1 MWNPLHPPLDWEAN
15 KATWPN
21 AHLSRF
27 VQLPGQTWHVQIAGA
42 GPVLLLLHG
51 TGASTHSWRDLI
63 GPLSAAHTVVCPDLT
78 GHAFTSPH
86 QTQSPSLPNIAR
98 NLNALLEH
106 LQLWPQAVIGH
117 SAGAA
122 IGAQLLL
129 DQQQGQGQS
138 LRHTPTLI
146 GLNPAWLPLH
156 GVSSWLFPSVARLLA
171 MNTLSARLF
180 SSVGGQPAVVR
191 ALLESTGSKLDAKGL
206 SYYQRLLQAPGHV
219 HGVLQMMRAWHLDAL
234 ERALP
239 RLQGPVYMHLG
250 ANDRT
255 VGPEQAERACAL
267 MPQAVAL
274 RFAGLGHLAHEEA
287 PVRTS
292 AQILEWVEGDSR

>member
-1 MWNPLHPPLDWEAN
+1 MWNPLHPPMDWDSN

-21 AHLSRF
+21 AHLSHF
-27 VQLPGQTWHVQIAGA
+27 VQLPGQTWHVQMAGS

-51 TGASTHSWRDLI
+51 TGASTHSWRDLL

-86 QTQSPSLPNIAR
+86 KTQSPSLPNITR
-98 NLNALLEH
+98 NLNALLAH

-129 DQQQGQGQS
+129 DQQQGQRTS
-138 LRHTPTLI
+138 ERPTPALI

-156 GVSSWLFPSVARLLA
+156 GVSSWLFPSAARLLA
-171 MNTLSARLF
+171 MNPLSARLF

-191 ALLESTGSKLDAKGL
+191 ALLQSTGSKLDAKGL
-206 SYYQRLLQAPGHV
+206 ELYQRLLQSPGHV
-219 HGVLQMMRAWHLDAL
+219 HGVLQMMRAWQLDAL

-239 RLQGPVYMHLG
+239 QLKGPVLMLMG
-250 ANDRT
+250 TNDRT
-255 VGPEQAERACAL
+255 LGPQLAERAQAL
-267 MPQAVAL
+267 MPQAQVM
-274 RFAGLGHLAHEEA
+274 RFAGLGHLTHEEA
-287 PVRTS
+287 PTRTT
-292 AQILEWVEGDSR
+292 AQILDWLSQTAR

>member
-1 MWNPLHPPLDWEAN
+1 MWNPLHPAMDWEAN

-21 AHLSRF
+21 AQLSRF
-27 VQLPGQTWHVQIAGA
+27 IALPGQTWHVQSAGS

-63 GPLSAAHTVVCPDLT
+63 APLSAHYTVLCPDLT
-78 GHAFTSPH
+78 GHAFTSSH

-106 LQLWPQAVIGH
+106 LQVWPRAVIGH

-129 DQQQGQGQS
+129 DHAT
-138 LRHTPTLI
+138 RATPVLM

-156 GVSSWLFPSVARLLA
+156 GVSSWLFPSAAKLLA
-171 MNTLSARLF
+171 MNPFTARVF
-180 SSVGGQPAVVR
+180 SRVGGQMPVVK
-191 ALLESTGSKLDAKGL
+191 ALMASTGSRLDEQGL
-206 SYYQRLLQAPGHV
+206 AYYQRLLQSPGHV
-219 HGVLQMMRAWHLDAL
+219 HGVLQMMRAWQLDAL

-239 RLQGPVYMHLG
+239 QLKGPVFMHLG

-255 VGPEQAERACAL
+255 IAPELADRACAL
-267 MPQAVAL
+267 IPQAVAL
-274 RFAGLGHLAHEEA
+274 RLAGLGHLAHEEA
-287 PVRTS
+287 PARTA
-292 AQILEWVEGDSR
+292 AQILEWLSQAGA

>member
-1 MWNPLHPPLDWEAN
+1 MWNPLYPPMDWEAN

-27 VQLPGQTWHVQIAGA
+27 VQLQGQTWHVQIAGR

-63 GPLSAAHTVVCPDLT
+63 SPLAAQHTVVCPDLT
-78 GHAFTSPH
+78 GHAFTSRHP
-86 QTQSPSLPNIAR
+86 TQSPSLRHIAR

-129 DQQQGQGQS
+129 DQPQ
-138 LRHTPTLI
+138 HPTPVLI

-156 GVSSWLFPSVARLLA
+156 GASSWLFPAAAKLLA
-171 MNTLSARLF
+171 LNPFSAHLF
-180 SSVGGQPAVVR
+180 ARISQPAVVQ
-191 ALLESTGSKLDAKGL
+191 ALLKSTGSTLEARGLDC
-206 SYYQRLLQAPGHV
+206 YRRLLQSPAHV
-219 HGVLQMMRAWHLDAL
+219 HGVLQMMRAWRLDAL

-239 RLQGPVYMHLG
+239 RLQGPVFMHLG

-255 VGPEQAERACAL
+255 IGHAQAERASAL

-287 PVRTS
+287 PTRTA
-292 AQILEWVEGDSR
+292 AQILEWVNAAAMGSS